1 MPWNKIFSYYYIM
14 GKKVYISFMFLSLVM
29 LACQDV
35 NKEEDMDISKTEH
48 AYLALGDSYTIGEGV
63 EEEQRWPVQLV
74 EKLRADSVNISDAR
88 IIAKTGWTT
97 DELMAG
103 INEADPDRDYM
114 LVSLMTG
121 VNNQYRG
128 RDMDNFREELA
139 GLIDTAIS
147 CAAGIADN
155 VIVLSIPDWGVTP
168 FAAGRDQE
176 KIAAEID
183 SFNNVI
189 VEECNKVGVKYID
202 VTGIS
207 RRASSDLSLVAGD
220 GLHPSGRM
228 YEMWVEVLYP
238 YVREIFREHAD

>member
-1 MPWNKIFSYYYIM
+1 M
-14 GKKVYISFMFLSLVM
+14 GKAIYISLMFFSLAA
-29 LACQDV
+29 LACQNVKKEKDMESG
-35 NKEEDMDISKTEH
+35 NKELT
-48 AYLALGDSYTIGEGV
+48 YLALGDSYTIGEGV

-74 EKLRADSVNISDAR
+74 EKLRADGINISDAR

-103 INEADPDRDYM
+103 IEAAGPGREYT

-128 RDMDNFREELA
+128 RDRENFRKELA
-139 GLIDTAIS
+139 SLIDTAIS

-168 FAAGRDQE
+168 FADGRDRE
-176 KIAAEID
+176 KIAEEID

-189 VEECNKVGVKYID
+189 VEECTVAGVKYID
-202 VTGIS
+202 VSGVS
-207 RRASSDLSLVAGD
+207 RKASDDLSLVAGD

-228 YEMWVEVLYP
+228 YEMWVEILYP
-238 YVREIFREHAD
+238 SVKEILRGQTDEK

>member
-1 MPWNKIFSYYYIM
+1 MFSYYYIM
-14 GKKVYISFMFLSLVM
+14 GKKVCISFIFLSLVM
-29 LACQDV
+29 LACQNV
-35 NKEEDMDISKTEH
+35 NKEKDMDTGNKELT
-48 AYLALGDSYTIGEGV
+48 YLALGDSYTIGEGV

-74 EKLRADSVNISDAR
+74 EKLRADGIDISDAR

-103 INEADPDRDYM
+103 IEEAGPGREYA

-128 RDMDNFREELA
+128 RDRDNFRKELA
-139 GLIDTAIS
+139 SLIDTAIS

-176 KIAAEID
+176 KIAEEID

-189 VEECNKVGVKYID
+189 VEECNEANVKYID
-202 VTGIS
+202 VSGVS
-207 RRASSDLSLVAGD
+207 RRASDDLSLVAGD

-228 YEMWVEVLYP
+228 YEMWVEILYP
-238 YVREIFREHAD
+238 SVKEVLRGQRNEK

>member
-1 MPWNKIFSYYYIM
+1 M
-14 GKKVYISFMFLSLVM
+14 GKGICILFLFLSLAL
-29 LACQDV
+29 LACQSI
-35 NKEEDMDISKTEH
+35 NKEEDMDYSNKELT
-48 AYLALGDSYTIGEGV
+48 YLALGDSYTIGEGV
-63 EEEQRWPVQLV
+63 EEEKRWPVQLV
-74 EKLRADSVNISDAR
+74 EKLRADGAHISNAR

-97 DELMAG
+97 DELIAG
-103 INEADPDRDYM
+103 IEEAGPGREYT

-128 RDMDNFREELA
+128 RDRDNFREELA
-139 GLIDTAIS
+139 LLIDTAIS

-176 KIAAEID
+176 KISEEID

-189 VEECNKVGVKYID
+189 VEECNEAGVKYID
-202 VTGIS
+202 VSGVS
-207 RRASSDLSLVAGD
+207 RRASDDLSLVAGD

-228 YEMWVEVLYP
+228 YEMWVEILYP
-238 YVREIFREHAD
+238 SVREILKGQADEK